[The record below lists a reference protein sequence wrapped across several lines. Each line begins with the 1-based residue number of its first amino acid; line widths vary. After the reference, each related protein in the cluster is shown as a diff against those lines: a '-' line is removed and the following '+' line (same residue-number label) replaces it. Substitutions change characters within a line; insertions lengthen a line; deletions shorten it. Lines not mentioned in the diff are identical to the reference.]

1 MERPEV
7 KKGDWIIMR
16 EHAED
21 PGVEA
26 NIYRIEED
34 GTLFVGYHNSSIR
47 TTKAHAVW
55 AETFWMVTERRNPKK

>member
-7 KKGDWIIMR
+7 KKGDFITMR
-16 EHAED
+16 ERADD

-26 NIYRIEED
+26 LIYRVEEG
-34 GTLFVGYHNSSIR
+34 GTLFVGYHAYSIR

-55 AETFWMVTERRNPKK
+55 ADTFWMVTERRKPQK

>member
-7 KKGDWIIMR
+7 KKGDFITMR
-16 EHAED
+16 EHADD

-26 NIYRIEED
+26 NVYRVEEN
-34 GTLFVGYHNSSIR
+34 GTLFVGYHAYSIR

-55 AETFWMVTERRNPKK
+55 ADTFWMVTERRKPQK